1 VPDAISLPAGAL
13 GRLASDD
20 LERLHVQ
27 DEGSQLVA
35 RAVAA
40 RPGERVLDLCASPG
54 GKTIVMASD
63 LEIASATPAHGL
75 VAADHRPARLRL
87 LADTLRRSHLAVP
100 IVRLDA
106 RGPLPFVDG
115 FDAVLV
121 DAPCS
126 GLGTLSRDPDL
137 KWTRT
142 ADQLAGLA
150 ADQLRMLRAAAGAV
164 RRGGR
169 LIYATCSSEPE
180 ENADVVEKF
189 LGNDGRFG
197 LEPIAAPGV
206 PPGMIDGR
214 GCLVTLP
221 HRDALDAFFAAM
233 LVRRNGT

>member
-1 VPDAISLPAGAL
+1 MVVRPRAGISASELLHSLQSRDIQATPARYVPDAISLPPGAL

-40 RPGERVLDLCASPG
+40 RRGERVLDLCASPG

-63 LEIASATPAHGL
+63 LGLTSATPAPGL
-75 VAADHRPARLRL
+75 VAADHRPARVRL
-87 LADTLRRSHLAVP
+87 LAETLRRTHLPVP

-106 RGPLPFVDG
+106 RGPLPFVAG

-137 KWTRT
+137 KWSRT
-142 ADQLAGLA
+142 ADQLEGLA
-150 ADQLRMLRAAAGAV
+150 ADQRRMLRAAADAV
-164 RRGGR
+164 RPGGR

-180 ENADVVEKF
+180 ENIDVV
-189 LGNDGRFG
+189 R
-197 LEPIAAPGV
+197 GV
-206 PPGMIDGR
+206 SR
-214 GCLVTLP
+214 
-221 HRDALDAFFAAM
+221 
-233 LVRRNGT
+233 